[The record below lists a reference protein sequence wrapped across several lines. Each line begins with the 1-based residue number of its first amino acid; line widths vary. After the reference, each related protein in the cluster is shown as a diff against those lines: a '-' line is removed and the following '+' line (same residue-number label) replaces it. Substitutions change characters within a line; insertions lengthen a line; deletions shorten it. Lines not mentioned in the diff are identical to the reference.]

1 MSRRSGSPR
10 NGQRSRSTKNRE
22 PESSELPGTIFR
34 RQSLFLRRRHALR
47 RPARGGA
54 KRMRERRW
62 RIHRWW
68 SSAPCQLKM
77 SEKDVVALLTS
88 GAMTRNRLPS
98 AATPQS
104 VAMPGAWNNV
114 VGEPTDSTG

>member
-1 MSRRSGSPR
+1 
-10 NGQRSRSTKNRE
+10 
-22 PESSELPGTIFR
+22 
-34 RQSLFLRRRHALR
+34 
-47 RPARGGA
+47 
-54 KRMRERRW
+54 MRERRW

-104 VAMPGAWNNV
+104 VAMHEYSGAFA
-114 VGEPTDSTG
+114 DSASASETSTATRHIVAA